1 MTLPYIL
8 DAYQVWSKYGRR
20 IAILTFA
27 LLFPFICFAQTLQVA
42 ITETGNRGDVKDPAY
57 YFENLLL
64 LALDKTRA
72 SDGDYTVV
80 HKDHG
85 GGIARDR
92 AMLIAGAGIDI
103 MWASATAERE
113 QQMRVIPVDL
123 LKGLNNYR
131 VLLINKDTQPMLS
144 QVQTI
149 DELKKFT
156 VGSGEHWTDGK
167 IMKANGFNVTVTSSY
182 PGLFK
187 MLAARRF
194 HFISRGLHEVGYDLQ
209 LYKSLALVQETSL
222 ILTYDTPIR
231 YCFFVNKN
239 NLALA
244 DRVERGLTI
253 AQQDG
258 SFDELFYRIP
268 SFKEG
273 EELFKNS
280 HRRQLTLKNIKSDLS
295 FSSL

>member
-1 MTLPYIL
+1 MTLSHVI
-8 DAYQVWSKYGRR
+8 DAYPALLKRGRR
-20 IAILTFA
+20 IVVAMVA
-27 LLFPFICFAQTLQVA
+27 LLFSSVCFAQTLQIA

-57 YFENLLL
+57 YFENVLL
-64 LALDKTRA
+64 LALEKTRV

-131 VLLINKDTQPMLS
+131 VLLINKDTQHQFS

-149 DELKKFT
+149 DDLKKFT
-156 VGSGEHWTDGK
+156 VGSGEHWTDGS
-167 IMKANGFNVTVTSSY
+167 IMKANGFKVAVTSSY

-187 MLAARRF
+187 MLVARRF
-194 HFISRGLHEVGYDLQ
+194 NFISRGLHEVGYDLQ
-209 LYKSLALVQETSL
+209 LYKSLNLTQESSL
-222 ILTYDTPIR
+222 LLAYDTPIR

-239 NLALA
+239 NLSLA
-244 DRVERGLTI
+244 DRVERGLKI

-273 EELFKNS
+273 EELLKNS
-280 HRRQLTLKNIKSDLS
+280 HRRQLTVKNTKNN
-295 FSSL
+295 

>member
-1 MTLPYIL
+1 MTLPCFPNTY
-8 DAYQVWSKYGRR
+8 S
-20 IAILTFA
+20 A
-27 LLFPFICFAQTLQVA
+27 LLKHGCRSAIAVFTGLLTSVCFAQTLQIA

-57 YFENLLL
+57 YFENMLI
-64 LALDKTRA
+64 LALNKTRA
-72 SDGDYTVV
+72 SDGDYTLV

-103 MWASATAERE
+103 MWASVTTERE

-123 LKGLNNYR
+123 LKNLNNYR
-131 VLLINKDTQPMLS
+131 VLLINKDAQQTFT
-144 QVQTI
+144 QVQTL
-149 DELKKFT
+149 DDLKKFT
-156 VGSGEHWTDGK
+156 VGSGEHWTDGS
-167 IMKANGFNVTVTSSY
+167 IMKSNGFNVAVTSSY
-182 PGLFK
+182 SGLFK

-194 HFISRGLHEVGYDLQ
+194 NFISRGLHEVGYDVQ
-209 LYKSLALVQETSL
+209 TYKGLDLVQETNL
-222 ILTYDTPIR
+222 LLAYDTPIR

-239 NLALA
+239 NQSLA
-244 DRVERGLTI
+244 DRVERGLKI

-273 EELFKNS
+273 EELLKNS
-280 HRRQLTLKNIKSDLS
+280 HRRQLFLRNTKSN
-295 FSSL
+295 